1 VLPGLIPLVAPSASG
16 PASVPGVVAADNCLT
31 RNEWI
36 CGKYYT
42 TRAGDLADA
51 TVQHLTVVAASV
63 LLGLLRAV
71 PLALLARRYR
81 KLESLVVG
89 TTTAIYTIPSLA
101 LFSLLVPVTGLT
113 GNTVVLG
120 LGLYSLTILV
130 RAILDGLRGVPA
142 DVKEAALGMGYGARR
157 LLWRV
162 EVPLA
167 LPTIMA
173 GVRIAT
179 VSAVALT
186 TVGAI
191 LDYGGL
197 GDMLVDAATV
207 TNFHAQ
213 VLATSVL
220 CVLLAIALDLL
231 LVGCQ
236 RLLTPWSRRAA
247 T

>member
-1 VLPGLIPLVAPSASG
+1 MAPVSAPLSAAAP
-16 PASVPGVVAADNCLT
+16 ADNCLT
-31 RNEWI
+31 RNDWI
-36 CGKYYT
+36 CGEYYS
-42 TRAGDLADA
+42 TRAGDLAEA
-51 TVQHLTVVAASV
+51 TAQHIVVVAASV
-63 LLGLLRAV
+63 LLGVLLAI

-81 KLESLVVG
+81 RLEGVVVG
-89 TTTAIYTIPSLA
+89 TTTALYTIPSLA
-101 LFSLLVPVTGLT
+101 LFALLVPVTGLT

-130 RAILDGLRGVPA
+130 RGILDGLRAVPA

-167 LPTIMA
+167 LPTMMA
-173 GVRIAT
+173 SLRVAT

-197 GDMLVDAATV
+197 GDMLVEAATV
-207 TNFHAQ
+207 TNFHAE

-220 CVLLAIALDLL
+220 CVLLAISLDLL
-231 LVGCQ
+231 LVGVQ
-236 RLLTPWSRRAA
+236 RMLTPWTRAVSR
-247 T
+247 

>member
-1 VLPGLIPLVAPSASG
+1 MTPPGAS
-16 PASVPGVVAADNCLT
+16 PPENCLT
-31 RNEWI
+31 RNDWI
-36 CGKYYT
+36 CGEYLT
-42 TRAGDLADA
+42 TRATELGDAL
-51 TVQHLTVVAASV
+51 VQHLGLVVASV
-63 LLGLLRAV
+63 ALGLVLAF

-81 KLESLVVG
+81 KLQGLVVG

-101 LFSLLVPVTGLT
+101 LFSLLVPVTGL
-113 GNTVVLG
+113 GAGTVVLG

-130 RAILDGLRGVPA
+130 RNILDGLESVPA
-142 DVKEAALGMGYGARR
+142 DVRESARGMGYGDGR

-162 EVPLA
+162 ELPLS

-173 GVRIAT
+173 GLRVAT

-197 GDMLVDAATV
+197 GDLLIAGKQS
-207 TNFHAQ
+207 NFKAQ
-213 VLATSVL
+213 VLVTSVL
-220 CVLLAIALDLL
+220 CVLLAVVLDLV
-231 LVGCQ
+231 LVALQ
-236 RLLTPWSRRAA
+236 RWLTPWTRRAA

>member
-1 VLPGLIPLVAPSASG
+1 M
-16 PASVPGVVAADNCLT
+16 
-31 RNEWI
+31 
-36 CGKYYT
+36 
-42 TRAGDLADA
+42 
-51 TVQHLTVVAASV
+51 QHLGIVVASV
-63 LLGLLRAV
+63 LLGLVVAF

-81 KLESLVVG
+81 RLEGLVLG
-89 TTTAIYTIPSLA
+89 TTTAIYTLPSLA
-101 LFSLLVPVTGLT
+101 LFSLLVPLTGL
-113 GNTVVLG
+113 GVETVVLG

-130 RAILDGLRGVPA
+130 RNILDGLRAVPS
-142 DVKEAALGMGYGARR
+142 DVRESAVGMGYAPGR

-162 EVPLA
+162 ELPLA

-197 GDMLVDAATV
+197 GDLLIAGKQS
-207 TNFHAQ
+207 NFKAQ

-231 LVGCQ
+231 LVAVQ
-236 RLLTPWSRRAA
+236 RALTPWTRKAA
-247 T
+247 TS

>member
-1 VLPGLIPLVAPSASG
+1 MLPSVAPTS
-16 PASVPGVVAADNCLT
+16 PDNCLT

-36 CGKYYT
+36 CGRYYSS
-42 TRAGDLADA
+42 RAGDLTDA
-51 TVQHLTVVAASV
+51 LVQHVEIVVASV
-63 LLGLLRAV
+63 LLGLAVAV

-81 KLESLVVG
+81 RLEGLIVG

-101 LFSLLVPVTGLT
+101 LYSLLVPITGLGVT
-113 GNTVVLG
+113 TVVIG

-130 RAILDGLRGVPA
+130 RNILEGLRAVPA
-142 DVKEAALGMGYGARR
+142 EVRESALGMGYAARR
-157 LLWRV
+157 MLWRV

-173 GVRIAT
+173 GLRVAT

-186 TVGAI
+186 TVGSI

-197 GDMLVDAATV
+197 GDLLVEGTRTDFKV
-207 TNFHAQ
+207 Q

-220 CVLLAIALDLL
+220 CVLLAITLDLV
-231 LVGCQ
+231 LVGLQ
-236 RLLTPWSRRAA
+236 RAFTPWTRRAA
-247 T
+247 VR

>member
-1 VLPGLIPLVAPSASG
+1 VLPSVAPAS
-16 PASVPGVVAADNCLT
+16 PDNCLT

-36 CGKYYT
+36 CGRYYS
-42 TRAGDLADA
+42 TRASDLTDA
-51 TVQHLTVVAASV
+51 LVQHIGIVFASV
-63 LLGLLRAV
+63 LLGLAVAV

-81 KLESLVVG
+81 RLEGLIVG

-101 LFSLLVPVTGLT
+101 LFSLLVPVTGLGVT
-113 GNTVVLG
+113 TVVIG

-130 RAILDGLRGVPA
+130 RNILEGLRAVPA
-142 DVKEAALGMGYGARR
+142 EVRESALGMGYAARR
-157 LLWRV
+157 MLWRV

-167 LPTIMA
+167 LPAIMA
-173 GVRIAT
+173 GLRVAT

-197 GDMLVDAATV
+197 GDLLVDGTR
-207 TNFHAQ
+207 TNFKAQ

-220 CVLLAIALDLL
+220 CVGLAITLDLL
-231 LVGCQ
+231 LVTAQ
-236 RLLTPWSRRAA
+236 RVLTPWSRGVRAR
-247 T
+247 